1 MSCVRECGLRMLRSF
16 SPWMIGWMMM
26 SFIKIGNIGRREKR
40 GGRIDNKF
48 WVLLVRVP
56 VVGRY
61 SCLMYLME
69 VTE

>member
-16 SPWMIGWMMM
+16 SPWMIDWMMM

-48 WVLLVRVP
+48 
-56 VVGRY
+56 
-61 SCLMYLME
+61 
-69 VTE
+69 